1 MELRFF
7 QQYKQEQIDVLGDLH
22 SEAMNDYLNT
32 FLCSNDEMDTK
43 MVQQW
48 QLFGDPSLKVGGY

>member
-1 MELRFF
+1 MKTTFF
-7 QQYKQEQIDVLGDLH
+7 QLYNQEKVDILGDLQGG
-22 SEAMNDYLNT
+22 AMKDYLHT